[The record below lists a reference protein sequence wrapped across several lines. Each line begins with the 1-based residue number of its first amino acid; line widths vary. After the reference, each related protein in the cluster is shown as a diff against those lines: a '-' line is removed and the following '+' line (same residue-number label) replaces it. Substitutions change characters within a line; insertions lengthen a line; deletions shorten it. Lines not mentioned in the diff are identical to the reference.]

1 MSKTVAVLLAKGF
14 EEAEAIIV
22 IDVLRRLDIKV
33 ETLACQDRLELVSYH
48 QIRMFADAL
57 LEHRQ
62 ETFYDAVVIPGGLEG
77 TVNLAAN
84 PLVTEFIR
92 RHDEA
97 GKWIC
102 PLCSAAARVL
112 GGNDLLKGRGYV
124 CSGDLHLAVGDGHFI
139 DEKVVE
145 DGNLLSGKGLGVAF
159 DFAFSLAYRLTGDK
173 RKTDFQVEHIYYDYW
188 RTSAPVGG
196 IVPN

>member
-22 IDVLRRLDIKV
+22 IDVLRRLEIEV
-33 ETLACQDRLELVSYH
+33 ETLSCHDRLELASYH

-57 LEHRQ
+57 LENRQ
-62 ETFYDAVVIPGGLEG
+62 DKRYDAVVIPGGLEG

-84 PLVTEFIR
+84 PMVTEFIR

-112 GGNDLLKGRGYV
+112 GGNNLLHGRRYV
-124 CSGDLHLAVGDGHFI
+124 CSGDLHQTVSDGQFV

-159 DFAFSLAYRLTGDK
+159 DFAFSLAYRLTGEK
-173 RKTDFQVEHIYYDYW
+173 QKTDFQVEHIYYDYW
-188 RTSAPVGG
+188 RA
-196 IVPN
+196 